1 MMKWIAYLLIVAG
14 IATMVYPKAKSM
26 YYSYQEEQLLEE
38 WESAS
43 ADTLIQQSSEQLD
56 NIFSEK
62 NRPNTTDETQK
73 NSNTSSGILGKLT
86 INKIDLT
93 IPIMEGASQQNLK
106 IAAGHMKGT
115 SPIGGIGNAAI
126 AAHRSFTYGK
136 QFNRLP
142 EVESGD
148 LIQIE
153 TTQKKLTYE
162 ITEKKLVLPTDLSVL
177 QNDKNKSIITLI
189 TCHPMKNPTH
199 RYIVKAVLY
208 KEEVL

>member
-1 MMKWIAYLLIVAG
+1 MKWLAYLLIVVG
-14 IATMVYPKAKSM
+14 VTTMLYPKSKSM
-26 YYSYQEEQLLEE
+26 YHSYQEQQLLED
-38 WESAS
+38 WESS
-43 ADTLIQQSSEQLD
+43 AEGSVIQESYQQLD
-56 NIFSEK
+56 DVFTEK
-62 NRPNTTDETQK
+62 NRPKDINNSSNTTI
-73 NSNTSSGILGKLT
+73 GILT
-86 INKIDLT
+86 INQINLT

-177 QNDKNKSIITLI
+177 QNNNQSIITLI

-199 RYIVKAVLY
+199 RYIVKAVLQ